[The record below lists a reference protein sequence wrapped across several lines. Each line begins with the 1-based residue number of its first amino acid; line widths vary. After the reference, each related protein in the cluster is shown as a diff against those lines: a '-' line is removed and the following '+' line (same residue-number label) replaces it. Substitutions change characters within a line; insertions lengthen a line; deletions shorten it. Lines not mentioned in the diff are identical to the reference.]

1 MDDEVDTDGEIFA
14 EVSRQAREVL
24 ESGDEPG
31 VRDSEHPERPVVSV
45 NLSFN
50 IKLDCDE
57 SYDVHLIV
65 LYFVVCLEMN
75 KIIDEKLFYLNGSLF
90 EKSEAFV
97 TTCT

>member
-14 EVSRQAREVL
+14 EVSRQDREVL

-50 IKLDCDE
+50 I
-57 SYDVHLIV
+57 
-65 LYFVVCLEMN
+65 
-75 KIIDEKLFYLNGSLF
+75 
-90 EKSEAFV
+90 
-97 TTCT
+97 